1 MVVPQVSPHK
11 IPRGDEPV
19 ETENKK
25 SVPDRTIQIGNATC
39 HIFAPKNLT
48 PEEIERRELNLHKAV
63 ARILRTS
70 NKVLE
75 GA

>member
-1 MVVPQVSPHK
+1 MVVLEPAQHK
-11 IPRGDEPV
+11 FSRGDEPV
-19 ETENKK
+19 ENEKL
-25 SVPDRTIQIGNATC
+25 VPDRTIQIGNATC
-39 HIFAPKNLT
+39 HIFAPKDLT